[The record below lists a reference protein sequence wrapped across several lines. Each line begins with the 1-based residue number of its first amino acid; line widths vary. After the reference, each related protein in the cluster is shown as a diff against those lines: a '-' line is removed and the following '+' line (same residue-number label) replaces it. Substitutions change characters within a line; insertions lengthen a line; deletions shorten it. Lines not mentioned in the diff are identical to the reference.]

1 MGIRDR
7 YHLFDQRGKKMC
19 SVIPNCKDGKH
30 RVHGVIK
37 TPYGNAKWYVDD
49 QELEKFIKEEGL
61 KREHQTNLFDYL

>member
-1 MGIRDR
+1 
-7 YHLFDQRGKKMC
+7 MC

-37 TPYGNAKWYVDD
+37 TPYGNAKWYFDD